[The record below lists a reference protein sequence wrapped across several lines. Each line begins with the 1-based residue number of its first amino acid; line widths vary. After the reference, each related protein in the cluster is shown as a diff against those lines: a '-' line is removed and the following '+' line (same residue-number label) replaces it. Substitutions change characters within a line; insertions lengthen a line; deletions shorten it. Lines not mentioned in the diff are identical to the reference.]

1 MGTPAAE
8 VEINSALV
16 ERMLKSQHPD
26 LADLPIVVAGT
37 GWDNAMFRLGEQ
49 WAVRLPRR
57 QIGAN
62 LVEKEQTWLRR
73 LAPHLTIPAP
83 VPLRIGQP
91 EGEYPWRW
99 SVVPWM
105 AGETVDSADLRS
117 LFRSST
123 HSRIFANATHACP
136 CRGPY
141 QSFPWL
147 SFIRT

>member
-105 AGETVDSADLRS
+105 AGETVDSATCLPLPRPLPILS
-117 LFRSST
+117 VAVLYQNVTHRCSSG
-123 HSRIFANATHACP
+123 
-136 CRGPY
+136 CRH
-141 QSFPWL
+141 
-147 SFIRT
+147 